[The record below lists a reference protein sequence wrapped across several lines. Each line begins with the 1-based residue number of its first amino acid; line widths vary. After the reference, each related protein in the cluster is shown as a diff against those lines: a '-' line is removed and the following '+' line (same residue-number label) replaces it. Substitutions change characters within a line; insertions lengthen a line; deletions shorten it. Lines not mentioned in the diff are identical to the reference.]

1 MNIVSFVISAALIGS
16 LASPALAGEY
26 KCSGDRV
33 ENNGSTKFTIRRS
46 GSDFSV
52 ESGGSTRGRA
62 VSRGGKLVVEVGG
75 VTKATIEGGK
85 ITKGGSSWGT
95 VAEAQRQFDCD
106 GNVAATLWVL
116 VQLGV
121 LR

>member
-1 MNIVSFVISAALIGS
+1 MKIVRLVISAALIGS

-33 ENNGSTKFTIRRS
+33 EKAGSTKFTIRRS
-46 GSDFSV
+46 GGDFSV
-52 ESGGSTRGRA
+52 EVGGSTKGRA
-62 VSRGGKLVVEVGG
+62 VQRGGKLVVEIGG
-75 VTKATIEGGK
+75 STKATIEDGK

-116 VQLGV
+116 FKLGV
-121 LR
+121 LH